1 MNEALL
7 KDIISKLDKLDEKV
21 TNFLG
26 FFDLTPKEKAELKK
40 DIEAYRSG
48 EQDVVTLE
56 EAAKLV

>member
-26 FFDLTPKEKAELKK
+26 FFDLAPKEKAELRK
-40 DIEAYRSG
+40 DIEAYKKGRLG
-48 EQDVVTLE
+48 VVTLE
-56 EAAKLV
+56 EAEKLV